1 MITSIYFQ
9 LYNETFTNLRIR
21 QKDPCFLGAGRFYLV
36 SHVKFDGA
44 RLYVSHEKKKKLRHV
59 AQQLRFATNTLCG
72 LSLLALTVCIMLM
85 VVFNC
90 EFYTNTFI
98 EVSF

>member
-1 MITSIYFQ
+1 MVQDCMFPM
-9 LYNETFTNLRIR
+9 R
-21 QKDPCFLGAGRFYLV
+21 
-36 SHVKFDGA
+36 
-44 RLYVSHEKKKKLRHV
+44 KKKPHV

-72 LSLLALTVCIMLM
+72 LSLLALTVCIMLT